1 MTDITPEDFLPENF
15 EQFQK
20 QIPGLR
26 ISDRLAAGNPLKKL
40 LSHIENKQNNGI
52 LFKLICLA
60 WLAYLTFF
68 AGSALYQKHPSAP
81 AMMIM
86 LFSVY
91 AFAVITWKKSP
102 ITPYCLPQITL
113 FFKTYSVI
121 NRALKQAK
129 EQNTGTKISFRKK
142 IKQTFFNRFFIIANI
157 GKIERLST
165 EEEKHLLKIRKFVD
179 QVFIDRFLL
188 FLGFFAYIILYCQNA
203 LYLSN
208 PGIEHKNAIV
218 NFIND
223 AFLASPSFS
232 SQAFLNFMF
241 LNIICI
247 MFLIYG
253 GNIFAPY
260 QWQKIRKF
268 IKNKPCG
275 KFKKFILRPII
286 KIIYFL
292 LMLYVFMTLCYGI
305 PVFYSDFELS
315 GKWIPVLAV
324 FGACAMF
331 FHFSSIAAII
341 VLRQLAL
348 FLNYFCKEKPKT
360 SSGEAQKHNIPENS
374 PKNQKSKHREHCR

>member
-26 ISDRLAAGNPLKKL
+26 ISDRLAVGNPLKKL

-142 IKQTFFNRFFIIANI
+142 
-157 GKIERLST
+157 
-165 EEEKHLLKIRKFVD
+165 
-179 QVFIDRFLL
+179 
-188 FLGFFAYIILYCQNA
+188 
-203 LYLSN
+203 
-208 PGIEHKNAIV
+208 
-218 NFIND
+218 
-223 AFLASPSFS
+223 LA
-232 SQAFLNFMF
+232 
-241 LNIICI
+241 
-247 MFLIYG
+247 
-253 GNIFAPY
+253 
-260 QWQKIRKF
+260 
-268 IKNKPCG
+268 
-275 KFKKFILRPII
+275 
-286 KIIYFL
+286 
-292 LMLYVFMTLCYGI
+292 
-305 PVFYSDFELS
+305 
-315 GKWIPVLAV
+315 
-324 FGACAMF
+324 
-331 FHFSSIAAII
+331 
-341 VLRQLAL
+341 
-348 FLNYFCKEKPKT
+348 
-360 SSGEAQKHNIPENS
+360 
-374 PKNQKSKHREHCR
+374 